1 MPKID
6 LYALPKDVPQDRLTD
21 ATVIVID
28 LLRASTTICTALAAG
43 AKCVMPFAE
52 IDETLA
58 AAAKFGRHNVLLGGE
73 RHGKLIHGFDLG
85 NSPAEYTA
93 ERVAGRRILFTTTNG
108 ARALHH
114 ARGAYR
120 VLVGAAVNCTSIA
133 HTVNN
138 PRERDVVIL
147 CAGTDGIPARED
159 MLAGGCIANLIHDLF
174 PKGRSWELGEEAAA
188 AERAYRDAVIVPRD
202 DGKSKAERL
211 TAELHHTD
219 GGRNLIDIGLD
230 QDLAICAQ
238 RDSFL
243 VVPELN
249 PATNELRSA
258 VAPRHLTS

>member
-6 LYALPKDVPQDRLTD
+6 LYALPRDVPQDRLKD

-28 LLRASTTICTALAAG
+28 LLRASTTIGTALAAG
-43 AKCVMPFAE
+43 AECVMPFAE

-58 AAAKFGRHNVLLGGE
+58 AAERFGRENVLLGGE
-73 RHGKLIHGFDLG
+73 RHGKLIPGFDLG

-93 ERVAGRRILFTTTNG
+93 EKVSGRRILFTTTNG

-120 VLVGAAVNCTSIA
+120 VLVGAAVNSMAVAATA
-133 HTVNN
+133 VT
-138 PRERDVVIL
+138 REGRDVVVL
-147 CAGTDGIPARED
+147 CAGTDGVPARED
-159 MLAGGCIANLIHDLF
+159 MLAGGLIVGWIHNLA
-174 PKGRSWELGEEAAA
+174 PKNGWELGVEAAE
-188 AERAYRDAVIVPRD
+188 AEQAYHEVLVPRD
-202 DGKSKAERL
+202 DGMSKSDRL
-211 TAELHHTD
+211 NAELRHTD
-219 GGRNLIDIGLD
+219 GGRNLIDIGHD
-230 QDLAICAQ
+230 YDLPICAQ
-238 RDSFL
+238 HDTLL